1 MEEKKS
7 AIKGWRKIGIGVSA
21 ITAISVN
28 DGMDFK
34 KAVII
39 GIIAIIG
46 IACQTLL
53 DRNEINNHS
62 KIGD

>member
-7 AIKGWRKIGIGVSA
+7 AIKGWRKIGIGISA

-39 GIIAIIG
+39 GFIAIFG

-53 DRNEINNHS
+53 DGKKGKNNGVH
-62 KIGD
+62 